1 MNISIVGT
9 GYVGLVTGTC
19 LADMG
24 HNVHCID
31 INKDKIENLN
41 NGIIPIYEPGLEE
54 LITKNVQAQ
63 KLFFTTNYEVLEYA
77 DAVFS
82 AVGTP
87 PDEDGSADLQYVLAV
102 AKEFAK
108 NIKKH
113 SLIITKSTVPV
124 GTAEKVRKVIIDTLK
139 ERGEEIEF
147 DVVSNPEFLKEGTA
161 LEDFMNPDRI
171 VIGCDSDYA
180 KMIMQ
185 SIYKKFP
192 DEKLV
197 FTTIPSAEMI
207 KYAANSMLAV
217 RISFINDIANLCD
230 KVGANI
236 EDVAKGIGLD
246 SRIGPK
252 FLQAGCGYGG
262 SCFPKDVKALIKTGE
277 KNDVVMNVIKAAEKT
292 NEIQKHILYKKLYNA
307 VAKVDYP
314 IKTIAILGTAF
325 KANTDDMRE
334 ATSIVFVNDLL
345 NDDKKLGP
353 FDKIKIYDPVAL
365 NEAKRHIGESNEKIE
380 YCEELDKAIIDS
392 DAIVIIT
399 DWKQIKDMSLDVVKR
414 LMNGNII
421 VDGRNV
427 FDRNKVESL
436 DFIYEAIGK

>member
-1 MNISIVGT
+1 MNITIVGT

-19 LADMG
+19 LAETG
-24 HNVHCID
+24 HNVHCVD
-31 INKDKIENLN
+31 INKEKIENLN
-41 NGIIPIYEPGLEE
+41 KGIIPIYEPGLEE
-54 LITKNVQAQ
+54 LVLKNVNAQ
-63 KLFFTTNYEVLEYA
+63 KLFFDNDYRSIEYA

-124 GTAEKVRKVIIDTLK
+124 GTAEKVREVVLNTLG
-139 ERGEEIEF
+139 ERGEYVDFE
-147 DVVSNPEFLKEGTA
+147 VVSNPEFLKEGSA
-161 LEDFMNPDRI
+161 IDDFMNPDRI
-171 VIGCDSDYA
+171 VIGCDSEYA

-185 SIYKKFP
+185 SIYKKF
-192 DEKLV
+192 DDDKLI
-197 FTTIPSAEMI
+197 FTSIPSAEMI

-217 RISFINDIANLCD
+217 RISFMNDIANLCD
-230 KVGANI
+230 KVHANV

-252 FLQAGCGYGG
+252 FLNAGCGYGG

-277 KNDVVMNVIKAAEKT
+277 QNKVTMSVIQAAEDV
-292 NEIQKHILYKKLYNA
+292 NNMQKHILYRKLYNA
-307 VAKVDYP
+307 TSRVDYP
-314 IKTIAILGTAF
+314 VKTIAILGTAF
-325 KANTDDMRE
+325 KPDTDDMRE

-345 NDDKKLGP
+345 NDDAKIGP
-353 FDKIKIYDPVAL
+353 FDKIKIYDPIAL
-365 NEAKRHIGESNEKIE
+365 DEAKRRIGITNEKIE
-380 YCEELDKAIIDS
+380 YCQELDQAVLDA
-392 DAIVIIT
+392 DAIVIVT
-399 DWKQIKDMSLDVVKR
+399 EWEQIKNMSLDVVKR
-414 LMNGNII
+414 LMKGNII

-427 FDRNKVESL
+427 FDRAHVEL
-436 DFIYEAIGK
+436 LEFIYEAIGK

>member
-124 GTAEKVRKVIIDTLK
+124 GTAEKVRKVVIDTLK

-277 KNDVVMNVIKAAEKT
+277 KNNVDMNVIKAAEKT

-314 IKTIAILGTAF
+314 IKTITILGTAF

-353 FDKIKIYDPVAL
+353 FDKIKIYDPIAL
-365 NEAKRHIGESNEKIE
+365 NEAKRRIGESNEKIE

-392 DAIVIIT
+392 DAIVIVT
-399 DWKQIKDMSLDVVKR
+399 DWKQIKEMSLDVVKR

>member
-108 NIKKH
+108 HIKKH

-124 GTAEKVRKVIIDTLK
+124 GTAEKVRKVVIDTLK

-230 KVGANI
+230 KVGASI

-277 KNDVVMNVIKAAEKT
+277 KNNVDMNVIKAAEKT

-314 IKTIAILGTAF
+314 IKTITILGTAF

-353 FDKIKIYDPVAL
+353 FDKIKIYDPIAL
-365 NEAKRHIGESNEKIE
+365 NEAKRRIGEYNEKIE

-392 DAIVIIT
+392 DAIVIVT
-399 DWKQIKDMSLDVVKR
+399 DWKQIKEMSLDVVKR

>member
-87 PDEDGSADLQYVLAV
+87 SDEDGSADLQYVLAV

-124 GTAEKVRKVIIDTLK
+124 GTAEKVRKVVIDTLK

-277 KNDVVMNVIKAAEKT
+277 KNNVDMNVIKAAEKT

-353 FDKIKIYDPVAL
+353 FDKIKIYDPIAL
-365 NEAKRHIGESNEKIE
+365 NEAKRRIGESNEKIE

-392 DAIVIIT
+392 DAIVIVT
-399 DWKQIKDMSLDVVKR
+399 DWKQIKEMSLDVVKR
-414 LMNGNII
+414 LMKGNII

>member
-108 NIKKH
+108 HIKKH

-124 GTAEKVRKVIIDTLK
+124 GTAEKVRKVVIDTLK

-246 SRIGPK
+246 SRIGHK

-277 KNDVVMNVIKAAEKT
+277 KNDVDMNVIKAAEKT

-314 IKTIAILGTAF
+314 IKTITILGTAF

-365 NEAKRHIGESNEKIE
+365 NEAKRRIGESNEKIE

-414 LMNGNII
+414 LMKGNII

>member
-54 LITKNVQAQ
+54 LITKHVQAQ

-124 GTAEKVRKVIIDTLK
+124 GTAEKVRKVVIDTLK

-262 SCFPKDVKALIKTGE
+262 SCFPKDVKALVKTGE
-277 KNDVVMNVIKAAEKT
+277 KNNVDMNVIKAAEKT

-353 FDKIKIYDPVAL
+353 FDKIKIYDPIAL
-365 NEAKRHIGESNEKIE
+365 NEAKRRIGESNEKIE

-392 DAIVIIT
+392 DAIVIVT
-399 DWKQIKDMSLDVVKR
+399 DWKQIKEMSLDVVKR
-414 LMNGNII
+414 LMKGNII

>member
-1 MNISIVGT
+1 MNIAIVGT

-31 INKDKIENLN
+31 INKEKIENLN

-54 LITKNVQAQ
+54 LIIKNVQAE
-63 KLFFTTNYEVLEYA
+63 KLFFTTDYKVLEYA

-124 GTAEKVRKVIIDTLK
+124 GTAEKVRKVVIDTLK

-217 RISFINDIANLCD
+217 RISFMNDIANLCD
-230 KVGANI
+230 KVGANV

-277 KNDVVMNVIKAAEKT
+277 QNDVTMNVIKAAETT

-307 VAKVDYP
+307 VARVDYP

-325 KANTDDMRE
+325 KADTDDMRE

-353 FDKIKIYDPVAL
+353 FDKIKIYDPIAL
-365 NEAKRHIGESNEKIE
+365 NEAKRRIGESNEKIE
-380 YCEELDKAIIDS
+380 YCDELDKAIIDS
-392 DAIVIIT
+392 DAIVIVT
-399 DWKQIKDMSLDVVKR
+399 DWKQIKEMSLDVVKR

-436 DFIYEAIGK
+436 EFIYEAIGK

>member
-87 PDEDGSADLQYVLAV
+87 SDEDGSADLQYVLAV

-124 GTAEKVRKVIIDTLK
+124 GTAEKVRKVVIDTLK

-262 SCFPKDVKALIKTGE
+262 SCFPKDVKALIKTGD
-277 KNDVVMNVIKAAEKT
+277 KNDVDMNVIKAAEKT

-314 IKTIAILGTAF
+314 IKTITILGTAF

-353 FDKIKIYDPVAL
+353 FDKIKIYDPIAL
-365 NEAKRHIGESNEKIE
+365 NEAKRRIGESNEKIE

-392 DAIVIIT
+392 DAIVIVT
-399 DWKQIKDMSLDVVKR
+399 DWKQIKEMSLDVVKR
-414 LMNGNII
+414 LMKGNII

>member
-87 PDEDGSADLQYVLAV
+87 PNEDGSADLQYVLAV

-124 GTAEKVRKVIIDTLK
+124 GTAEKVRKVVIDTLK

-277 KNDVVMNVIKAAEKT
+277 KNNVDMNVIKAAEKT

-365 NEAKRHIGESNEKIE
+365 NEAKRRIGESNEKIE

-392 DAIVIIT
+392 DAIVIVT

>member
-31 INKDKIENLN
+31 INKDKIDNLN

-124 GTAEKVRKVIIDTLK
+124 GTAEKVRKVVIDTLK

-277 KNDVVMNVIKAAEKT
+277 KNNVDMNVIKAAEKT

-314 IKTIAILGTAF
+314 IKTITILGTAF

-353 FDKIKIYDPVAL
+353 FDKIKIYDPIAL
-365 NEAKRHIGESNEKIE
+365 NEAKRRIGESNEKIE

-392 DAIVIIT
+392 DAIVIVT
-399 DWKQIKDMSLDVVKR
+399 DWKQIKEMSLDVVKR

>member
-1 MNISIVGT
+1 MNIAIVGT

-31 INKDKIENLN
+31 INKEKIENLN

-54 LITKNVQAQ
+54 LIVKNVQAE
-63 KLFFTTNYEVLEYA
+63 KLFFTTDYKVLEYA

-124 GTAEKVRKVIIDTLK
+124 GTAEKVRKVVIDTLK

-230 KVGANI
+230 KVGANV

-246 SRIGPK
+246 SRIGSK

-277 KNDVVMNVIKAAEKT
+277 QNDVIMNVIKAAETT

-307 VAKVDYP
+307 VARVDYP

-325 KANTDDMRE
+325 KADTDDMRE
-334 ATSIVFVNDLL
+334 ATSIVFINDLL

-353 FDKIKIYDPVAL
+353 FDKIKIYDPIAL
-365 NEAKRHIGESNEKIE
+365 NEAKRRIGESNEKIE
-380 YCEELDKAIIDS
+380 YCDELDKAIIDS
-392 DAIVIIT
+392 DAIVIVT
-399 DWKQIKDMSLDVVKR
+399 DWKQIKEMSLDVVKR

-436 DFIYEAIGK
+436 EFIYEAIGK

>member
-124 GTAEKVRKVIIDTLK
+124 GTAEKVRKVVIDTLK

-262 SCFPKDVKALIKTGE
+262 SCFPKDVKALVKTGE
-277 KNDVVMNVIKAAEKT
+277 KNNVDMNVIKAAEKT

-314 IKTIAILGTAF
+314 IKTITILGTAF

-365 NEAKRHIGESNEKIE
+365 NEAKRRIGESNEKIE

>member
-108 NIKKH
+108 HIKKH

-365 NEAKRHIGESNEKIE
+365 NEAKRRIGESNEKIE

-421 VDGRNV
+421 VDGRNI

>member
-41 NGIIPIYEPGLEE
+41 NGIIPIYEPGLKE

-87 PDEDGSADLQYVLAV
+87 SDEDGSADLQYVLAV

-124 GTAEKVRKVIIDTLK
+124 GTAEKVRKVVIDTLK

-314 IKTIAILGTAF
+314 IKTITILGTAF

-365 NEAKRHIGESNEKIE
+365 NEAKRRIGESNEKIE

>member
-87 PDEDGSADLQYVLAV
+87 PDEDGSADLRYVLAV

-124 GTAEKVRKVIIDTLK
+124 GTAEKVRKVVIDTLK

-207 KYAANSMLAV
+207 KYAANSMFAV
-217 RISFINDIANLCD
+217 SISFINDIANLCD

-262 SCFPKDVKALIKTGE
+262 SCFPKDVKALIKTGD
-277 KNDVVMNVIKAAEKT
+277 KNDVDMNVIKAAEKT

-353 FDKIKIYDPVAL
+353 FDKIKIYDPIAL
-365 NEAKRHIGESNEKIE
+365 NEAKRRIGESNEKIE
-380 YCEELDKAIIDS
+380 YCDELDKAIIDS
-392 DAIVIIT
+392 DAIVIVT
-399 DWKQIKDMSLDVVKR
+399 DWKQIKEMSLDVVKR
-414 LMNGNII
+414 LMKGNII

>member
-124 GTAEKVRKVIIDTLK
+124 GTAEKVRKVVIDTLK

-262 SCFPKDVKALIKTGE
+262 SCFPKDVKALVKTGE
-277 KNDVVMNVIKAAEKT
+277 KNNVDMNVIKAAEKT

-314 IKTIAILGTAF
+314 IKTITILGTAF

-365 NEAKRHIGESNEKIE
+365 NEAKRRIGESNEKIE
-380 YCEELDKAIIDS
+380 YCDELDKAIIDS
-392 DAIVIIT
+392 DAIVIVT
-399 DWKQIKDMSLDVVKR
+399 DWKQIKEMSLDVVKR

>member
-124 GTAEKVRKVIIDTLK
+124 GTAEKVRKVVIDTLK

-277 KNDVVMNVIKAAEKT
+277 KNNVDMNVIKAAEKT

-314 IKTIAILGTAF
+314 IKTITILGTAF

-353 FDKIKIYDPVAL
+353 FDKIKIYDPIAL
-365 NEAKRHIGESNEKIE
+365 NEAKRRIGEYNEKIE

-392 DAIVIIT
+392 DAIVIVT
-399 DWKQIKDMSLDVVKR
+399 DWKQIKEMSLDVVKR

>member
-124 GTAEKVRKVIIDTLK
+124 GTAEKVRKVVIDTLK

-277 KNDVVMNVIKAAEKT
+277 KNNVDMNVIKAAEKT

-314 IKTIAILGTAF
+314 IKTITILGTAF

-353 FDKIKIYDPVAL
+353 FDKIKIYDPIAL
-365 NEAKRHIGESNEKIE
+365 NEAKRRIGESNEKIE

-392 DAIVIIT
+392 DAIVIVT
-399 DWKQIKDMSLDVVKR
+399 DWKQIKEMSLDVVKR
-414 LMNGNII
+414 LMKGNII

>member
-124 GTAEKVRKVIIDTLK
+124 GTAEKVRKVVIDTLK

-197 FTTIPSAEMI
+197 STTIPSAEMI

-262 SCFPKDVKALIKTGE
+262 
-277 KNDVVMNVIKAAEKT
+277 
-292 NEIQKHILYKKLYNA
+292 
-307 VAKVDYP
+307 
-314 IKTIAILGTAF
+314 
-325 KANTDDMRE
+325 
-334 ATSIVFVNDLL
+334 
-345 NDDKKLGP
+345 
-353 FDKIKIYDPVAL
+353 
-365 NEAKRHIGESNEKIE
+365 
-380 YCEELDKAIIDS
+380 
-392 DAIVIIT
+392 
-399 DWKQIKDMSLDVVKR
+399 
-414 LMNGNII
+414 
-421 VDGRNV
+421 
-427 FDRNKVESL
+427 
-436 DFIYEAIGK
+436 

>member
-124 GTAEKVRKVIIDTLK
+124 GTAEKVRKVVIDTLK

-262 SCFPKDVKALIKTGE
+262 SCFPKDVKALIKTGD
-277 KNDVVMNVIKAAEKT
+277 KNDVDMNVIKAAEKT

-314 IKTIAILGTAF
+314 IKTITILGTAF

-365 NEAKRHIGESNEKIE
+365 NEAKRRIGESNEKIE
-380 YCEELDKAIIDS
+380 YCDELDKAIIDS
-392 DAIVIIT
+392 DAIVIVT

>member
-314 IKTIAILGTAF
+314 IKTITILGTAF

-353 FDKIKIYDPVAL
+353 FDKIKIYDPIAL
-365 NEAKRHIGESNEKIE
+365 NEAKRRIGESNEKIE

-392 DAIVIIT
+392 DAIVIVT
-399 DWKQIKDMSLDVVKR
+399 DWKQIKEMSLDVVKR
-414 LMNGNII
+414 LMKGNII

>member
-277 KNDVVMNVIKAAEKT
+277 KNDVDMNVIKAAEKT

-353 FDKIKIYDPVAL
+353 FDKIKIYDPIAL
-365 NEAKRHIGESNEKIE
+365 NEAKRRIGESNEKIE

>member
-108 NIKKH
+108 HIKKH

-124 GTAEKVRKVIIDTLK
+124 GTAEKVRKVVIDTLK

-277 KNDVVMNVIKAAEKT
+277 KNNVDMNVIKAAEKT

-314 IKTIAILGTAF
+314 IKTITILGTAF

-353 FDKIKIYDPVAL
+353 FDKIKIYDPIAL
-365 NEAKRHIGESNEKIE
+365 NEAKRRIGESNEKIE

-392 DAIVIIT
+392 DAIVIVT
-399 DWKQIKDMSLDVVKR
+399 DWKQIKEMSLDVVKR

>member
-124 GTAEKVRKVIIDTLK
+124 GTAEKVRKVVIDTLK

-277 KNDVVMNVIKAAEKT
+277 KNDVDMNVIKAAEKT

-314 IKTIAILGTAF
+314 IKTITILGTAF

-353 FDKIKIYDPVAL
+353 FDKIKIYDPIAL
-365 NEAKRHIGESNEKIE
+365 NEAKRRIGESNEKIE

-392 DAIVIIT
+392 DAIVIVT
-399 DWKQIKDMSLDVVKR
+399 DWKQIKEMSLDVVKR
-414 LMNGNII
+414 LMKGNII

>member
-124 GTAEKVRKVIIDTLK
+124 GTAEKVRKVVIDTLK

-277 KNDVVMNVIKAAEKT
+277 KNDVDMNVIKAAEKT

-365 NEAKRHIGESNEKIE
+365 NEAKRRIGESNEKIE

-392 DAIVIIT
+392 DAIVIVT
-399 DWKQIKDMSLDVVKR
+399 DWKQIKYMSLDVVKR

-421 VDGRNV
+421 VDGRNA

>member
-1 MNISIVGT
+1 MNIAIVGT

-31 INKDKIENLN
+31 INKEKIENLN

-54 LITKNVQAQ
+54 LIIKNVQAE
-63 KLFFTTNYEVLEYA
+63 KLFFTTDYKVLEYA

-113 SLIITKSTVPV
+113 SIIITKSTVPV
-124 GTAEKVRKVIIDTLK
+124 GTAEKVRKVVLDTLK

-180 KMIMQ
+180 KMIME

-217 RISFINDIANLCD
+217 RISFMNDIANLCD
-230 KVGANI
+230 KVGANV

-277 KNDVVMNVIKAAEKT
+277 QNGVVMNVIKAAETT

-307 VAKVDYP
+307 AARVDYP

-325 KANTDDMRE
+325 KADTDDMRE
-334 ATSIVFVNDLL
+334 ATSIVFINDLL

-353 FDKIKIYDPVAL
+353 FDKIKIYDPIAL
-365 NEAKRHIGESNEKIE
+365 NEAKRRIGESNEKIE
-380 YCEELDKAIIDS
+380 YCTELDKAIIDS
-392 DAIVIIT
+392 DAIVIVT

-436 DFIYEAIGK
+436 EFIYEAIGK

>member
-54 LITKNVQAQ
+54 LIAKNVQAQ

-230 KVGANI
+230 KVGASI

-277 KNDVVMNVIKAAEKT
+277 KNNVDMNVIKAAEKT

-314 IKTIAILGTAF
+314 IKTITILGTAF

-353 FDKIKIYDPVAL
+353 FDKIKIYDPIAL
-365 NEAKRHIGESNEKIE
+365 NEAKRRIGEYNEKIE

-392 DAIVIIT
+392 DAIVIVT
-399 DWKQIKDMSLDVVKR
+399 DWKQIKEMSLDVVKR

>member
-124 GTAEKVRKVIIDTLK
+124 GTAEKVRKVVIDTLK

-262 SCFPKDVKALIKTGE
+262 SCFPKDVKALVKTGE
-277 KNDVVMNVIKAAEKT
+277 KNNVDMNVIKAAEKT

-314 IKTIAILGTAF
+314 IKNIAILGTAF

-353 FDKIKIYDPVAL
+353 FDKIKIYDPIAL
-365 NEAKRHIGESNEKIE
+365 NEAKRRIGESNEKIE

-392 DAIVIIT
+392 DAIVIVT
-399 DWKQIKDMSLDVVKR
+399 DWKQIKEMSLDVVKR
-414 LMNGNII
+414 LMKGNII

>member
-124 GTAEKVRKVIIDTLK
+124 GTAEKVRKVVIDTLK

-262 SCFPKDVKALIKTGE
+262 SCFPKDVKALVKTGE
-277 KNDVVMNVIKAAEKT
+277 KNNVDMNVIKAAEKT

-314 IKTIAILGTAF
+314 IKTITILGTAF

-353 FDKIKIYDPVAL
+353 FDKIKIYDPIAL
-365 NEAKRHIGESNEKIE
+365 NEAKRRIGESNEKIE

-392 DAIVIIT
+392 DAIVIVT
-399 DWKQIKDMSLDVVKR
+399 DWKQIKEMSLDVVKR
-414 LMNGNII
+414 LMKGNII

>member
-124 GTAEKVRKVIIDTLK
+124 GTAEKVRKVVIDTLK

-277 KNDVVMNVIKAAEKT
+277 KNNVDMNVIKAAEKT

-365 NEAKRHIGESNEKIE
+365 NEAKRRIGESNEKIE
-380 YCEELDKAIIDS
+380 YCDELDKAIIDS
-392 DAIVIIT
+392 DAIVIVT
-399 DWKQIKDMSLDVVKR
+399 DWKQIKEMSLDVVKR
-414 LMNGNII
+414 LMKGNII

>member
-124 GTAEKVRKVIIDTLK
+124 GTAEKIRKVVIDTLK

-277 KNDVVMNVIKAAEKT
+277 KNDVDMNVIKAAEKT

-314 IKTIAILGTAF
+314 IKIITILGTAF

-353 FDKIKIYDPVAL
+353 FDKIKIYDPIAL
-365 NEAKRHIGESNEKIE
+365 NEAKRRIGESNEKIE

-392 DAIVIIT
+392 DAIVIVT
-399 DWKQIKDMSLDVVKR
+399 DWKQIKEMSLDVVKR
-414 LMNGNII
+414 LMKGNII

-436 DFIYEAIGK
+436 DFTYEAIGK